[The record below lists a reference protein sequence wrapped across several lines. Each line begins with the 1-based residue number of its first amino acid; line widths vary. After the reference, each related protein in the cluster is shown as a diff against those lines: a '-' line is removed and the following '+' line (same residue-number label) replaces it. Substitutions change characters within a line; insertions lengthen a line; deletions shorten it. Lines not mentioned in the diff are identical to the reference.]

1 MLSSLFLILQSFGIF
16 FILITVKVKLY
27 FITQEEQKSM
37 QKTVRKIIDE
47 DINPYVDE
55 WEAGGQYPAK
65 KVRFQQSKGIRQ

>member
-1 MLSSLFLILQSFGIF
+1 
-16 FILITVKVKLY
+16 
-27 FITQEEQKSM
+27 M